1 MLPQDLAVVNG
12 LLHVK
17 SVAMPTDFAPNLP
30 SLRPILFHAPHAY
43 AIRVFI
49 EFAPSG
55 FVKTGFTGFTRLF

>member
-43 AIRVFI
+43 AIRVFM
-49 EFAPSG
+49 EFAPIG
-55 FVKTGFTGFTRLF
+55 FV

>member
-17 SVAMPTDFAPNLP
+17 SVAMPTDFAQNPP

-43 AIRVFI
+43 TIRVFM
-49 EFAPSG
+49 EFAPFD
-55 FVKTGFTGFTRLF
+55 FV